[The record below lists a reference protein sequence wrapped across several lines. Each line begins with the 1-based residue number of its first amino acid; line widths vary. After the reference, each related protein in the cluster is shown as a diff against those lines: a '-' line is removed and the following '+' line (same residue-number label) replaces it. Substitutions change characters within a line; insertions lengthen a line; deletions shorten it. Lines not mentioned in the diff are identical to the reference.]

1 MITTRRCSLENNELI
16 YLMPTTSLFAVLL
29 CISQRDRVVSTL
41 ADSDSGAHE
50 PTPIIMLRNLM
61 PTVIEDDV

>member
-1 MITTRRCSLENNELI
+1 
-16 YLMPTTSLFAVLL
+16 MPITSLFAVVL
-29 CISQRDRVVSTL
+29 CISQRDRVVSTR
-41 ADSDSGAHE
+41 ADSDNNSHE